1 MLGQEDEQNRVLNIL
16 SVFFHETEDTRQANL

>member
-16 SVFFHETEDTRQANL
+16 SVFVHETEDTRQANL